1 MGGVRDE
8 TPLTLDVTLDAGHHR
23 VEGVGQLP
31 QVVAATPHADPV
43 AKVAPVVVEF
53 SMRARH
59 LTEKR
64 SGRLR

>member
-8 TPLTLDVTLDAGHHR
+8 TPLTLDVTLDPGHHR
-23 VEGVGQLP
+23 VEGVGQVP
-31 QVVAATPHADPV
+31 QFVAATPHADPV
-43 AKVAPVVVEF
+43 AKVGPVVVEF
-53 SMRARH
+53 SMRARY

>member
-23 VEGVGQLP
+23 VEGVGQVP

-43 AKVAPVVVEF
+43 AKVAQLSSSSPCGH
-53 SMRARH
+53 A
-59 LTEKR
+59 T
-64 SGRLR
+64 